1 MTVRVRFAPSPTG
14 KLHVGNIR
22 TALANVLFSKH
33 HGGSFVLRME
43 DTDVQREVKD
53 AEKNMFADLEWLG
66 LSPDESPEVGGNY
79 APYRMSERS
88 ERGDYE
94 NVIKHL
100 LEIGRAYECFVS
112 KDELALMRKIQRAAG
127 KPPHYDGRH
136 RNLSDEEKQAFRDE
150 GRKPVIR
157 FKFNDDETAK
167 FKDLI
172 RGDVAFEVK
181 NLGGD
186 PVIVRDNG
194 VPLFT
199 LAGVVDDINQKISHA
214 IRGEDH
220 VTNTAVQ
227 VQIFEALGAEVPIFA
242 HMPMLTDIDG
252 TKLSKRLDGLS
263 IRELREAGYLP
274 AAINSYLASLGFSTG
289 VQLGTVEELAKA
301 FDLGKMGRAP
311 VRFDID
317 QLKRANAGVL
327 HETSYTEIKPY
338 LEGFLPKHNIAEEK
352 MDSFWQAASKNIEV
366 LTDLKEHFDICFGE
380 CEGRLLEKEDAAYIE
395 QAAET
400 LPHEPYTAETWPQW
414 MNTLKEVSGR
424 KGKALFMPLR
434 VALTGQQHGPELAN
448 LLPIIG
454 EEAARKRLQHAL
466 KR

>member
-22 TALANVLFSKH
+22 TTLANVLFAKANN
-33 HGGSFVLRME
+33 GTFILRME
-43 DTDVQREVKD
+43 DTDDSREVEN
-53 AEKNMFADLEWLG
+53 AEKNMFADLDWLN
-66 LSPDESPEVGGNY
+66 LTPDEGPAMGGNY
-79 APYRMSERS
+79 APYRMSERA
-88 ERGDYE
+88 ERGDYQK
-94 NVIKHL
+94 VIDHL

-112 KDELALMRKIQRAAG
+112 KDELGLMRKIQRAAG
-127 KPPHYDGRH
+127 KPPAYDGRH
-136 RNLSDEEKQAFRDE
+136 RNLTEEQKQKFRDE

-157 FKFNDDETAK
+157 FKFNDDEQSN
-167 FKDLI
+167 FKDLV
-172 RGDVAFEVK
+172 RGDVSFEVK

-227 VQIFEALGAEVPIFA
+227 VQIFEALKAKVPTFA
-242 HMPMLTDIDG
+242 HMPMLTDVDG

-263 IRELREAGYLP
+263 IKELREGGYLP
-274 AAINSYLASLGFSTG
+274 MAITSYLASLGFSTG
-289 VQLGTVEELAKA
+289 VQIGTIEKLSTT
-301 FDLGKMGRAP
+301 FDLEKMGRAP
-311 VRFDID
+311 VRFDIE
-317 QLKRANAGVL
+317 QLKRVNANIL
-327 HETSYTEIKPY
+327 HDMDYYDDKEY
-338 LEGFLPKHNIAEEK
+338 LEGFIPDNKLGEEK
-352 MDSFWQAASKNIEV
+352 LEIFWNATRENIEI
-366 LTDLKEHFDICFGE
+366 LTDIKEHFDICFGE
-380 CEGRLLEKEDAAYIE
+380 CKGSVVEEDASYIE

-400 LPHEPYTAETWPQW
+400 LPAEPYTAETWPEW
-414 MNTLKEVSGR
+414 MSTLKQVSGR

-434 VALTGQQHGPELAN
+434 VALTGQHHGPELAN
-448 LLPIIG
+448 LLPVMG
-454 EEAARKRLQHAL
+454 EEVARNRLQSAL

>member
-22 TALANVLFSKH
+22 TTLANVLFAKRNS
-33 HGGSFVLRME
+33 GTFVLRME

-53 AEKNMFADLEWLG
+53 AEQNMFADLDWLD
-66 LSPDESPEVGGNY
+66 LTPDEGPEMGGSF
-79 APYRMSERS
+79 APYRMSERK
-88 ERGDYE
+88 ERGDYKK
-94 NVIKHL
+94 VIDHL
-100 LEIGRAYECFVS
+100 MEIGRAYECFVT
-112 KDELALMRKIQRAAG
+112 KDELELMRKIQRAAG

-136 RNLSDEEKQAFRDE
+136 RNLTEDQKQVFIDE
-150 GRKPVIR
+150 GRKSVIR
-157 FKFNDDETAK
+157 FKFNDDEQAN
-167 FKDLI
+167 FKDLV
-172 RGDVAFEVK
+172 RGDVSFEVK

-227 VQIFEALGAEVPIFA
+227 VQIFEALKAEVPTFA
-242 HMPMLTDIDG
+242 HMPMLTDVDG

-263 IRELREAGYLP
+263 IKELREGGYLP
-274 AAINSYLASLGFSTG
+274 MAINSYLASLGFSTG
-289 VQLGTVEELAKA
+289 VKIGTIKRLASE
-301 FDLGKMGRAP
+301 FDLEKMGRAP
-311 VRFDID
+311 VRFDVE
-317 QLKRANAGVL
+317 QLKRVNATIL
-327 HETSYTEIKPY
+327 HDMEYEDTLPF
-338 LEGFLPKHNIAEEK
+338 LEGFMPENDLSAERLEI
-352 MDSFWQAASKNIEV
+352 FWHAARENIEV
-366 LTDLKEHFDICFGE
+366 LTDIKEHFDICFGSFN
-380 CEGRLLEKEDAAYIE
+380 GSLLDANDAPYIE

-400 LPHEPYTAETWPQW
+400 LPAEPYTAETWPEW

-448 LLPIIG
+448 LLPVMG
-454 EEAARKRLQHAL
+454 EEVARNRLQSAL